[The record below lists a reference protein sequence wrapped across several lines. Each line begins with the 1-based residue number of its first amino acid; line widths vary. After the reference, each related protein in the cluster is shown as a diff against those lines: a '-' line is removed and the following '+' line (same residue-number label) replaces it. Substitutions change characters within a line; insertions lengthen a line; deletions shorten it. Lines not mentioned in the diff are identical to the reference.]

1 MPHRR
6 QRMLSSMGN
15 NISEQTSRSAHGD
28 ADELAMRTGDSHTRI
43 AEAAARLA
51 RKLHTGQKDKAGQD
65 YFDGHL
71 STVAKLGN
79 NWKEQTVG
87 YLHDTAEDTPCT
99 VDEIILTL
107 KTECPDMTQAECRE
121 IADALNLM
129 NSRTAPCR
137 EAYIRRF
144 RGHSLA
150 IRVKLNDLRHNM
162 DISRIPHPTDNDM
175 ARVERYKKEYE
186 TLSRMLEECARR

>member
-1 MPHRR
+1 
-6 QRMLSSMGN
+6 MGN
-15 NISEQTSRSAHGD
+15 NIGEQTSRSAHGE
-28 ADELAMRTGDSHTRI
+28 ADGLAMRTGDSHTRI
-43 AEAAARLA
+43 AKAAARLA

-71 STVAKLGN
+71 STVATLGN
-79 NWKEQTVG
+79 DWKEQTVG
-87 YLHDTAEDTPCT
+87 YLHDAAEDTPCT
-99 VDEIILTL
+99 VDEIVLTL

-129 NSRTAPCR
+129 NSRTAPSR